1 MNKLA
6 TTKLVDENAGLVF
19 LEGPRWHQGKLW
31 VSDMWGFNIYTV
43 DAQTGATQHVVK
55 VPERPSGLAFAA
67 DGTPVIVSMSN
78 RRLVKLV
85 DGELVPYADLSSVAT
100 GDCNDMVMDAK
111 GRCYVGNFGYD
122 LLSGEEAKMATL
134 ALVDTDGSVRP
145 VGEGLN
151 FPNGAVIADGG
162 RTLVVA
168 ETFGCCLTAFD
179 IAADGSLSNRR
190 TWAALGEHTPDGICL
205 DTDGGVWV
213 ASFMTSVFLR
223 VKEGGAVTD
232 CVEVPGKRA
241 VACQL
246 GGADGRTLFCLTYDG
261 TIEDLHHAKP
271 AAAIEIARVAH
282 GAAGSP

>member
-1 MNKLA
+1 MQKLE
-6 TTKLVDENAGLVF
+6 TTKLVDEQAGLVF

-31 VSDMWGFNIYTV
+31 VSDMWGYDVYTI
-43 DAQTGATQHVVK
+43 DAASGATERVVR

-67 DGTPVIVSMSN
+67 DGTPVIVSMAN
-78 RRLVKLV
+78 RSLVKLV
-85 DGELVPYADLSSVAT
+85 GGALVPYADLSGVAT

-122 LLSGEEAKMATL
+122 LLSGEEAKPATL

-151 FPNGAVIADGG
+151 FPNGAVIANGG
-162 RTLVVA
+162 RTLIVA

-205 DTDGGVWV
+205 DTDGAVWV
-213 ASFMTSVFLR
+213 ASFVTSVFLR
-223 VKEGGAVTD
+223 VREGGDVTHA
-232 CVEVPGKRA
+232 VEVPGKRA

-246 GGADGRTLFCLTYDG
+246 GGEDGRTLFCLTYDG

-271 AAAIEIARVAH
+271 GAAIEVARVEH
-282 GAAGSP
+282 RAAGSP